1 MVLTFGRNGKNYFGA
16 GPPLTDAIFKI
27 NKIVMK
33 YDPGI

>member
-1 MVLTFGRNGKNYFGA
+1 MVLTVVRNGKNYFGA

-27 NKIVMK
+27 SKIVMK